1 MCIRDRTDTVS
12 LVPRIHQQ
20 VMDISRHG
28 SVIHDGYQPRQ
39 SVLIPSGE
47 HSLVMEQYLLQASQT
62 VSRFPLNG
70 KKQFLQCLR
79 ENSPGLYRKA
89 FSRKKGFPPYKG
101 GKPEKE
107 KMPFYSSSSASKA
120 ESSESKSLSRWA
132 VNFFTRCW
140 AGSGESTMCM
150 VLPARRGAW
159 STCAMVFMSAMTL
172 LKTS

>member
-1 MCIRDRTDTVS
+1 MKELSKGLFKNQEKRIKNTFKNS
-12 LVPRIHQQ
+12 LIANAAPH
-20 VMDISRHG
+20 
-28 SVIHDGYQPRQ
+28 
-39 SVLIPSGE
+39 IPSQNRDFIKNLPPHAAEAKGLLKCVECAGE
-47 HSLVMEQYLLQASQT
+47 AL
-62 VSRFPLNG
+62 
-70 KKQFLQCLR
+70 
-79 ENSPGLYRKA
+79 
-89 FSRKKGFPPYKG
+89 
-101 GKPEKE
+101 
-107 KMPFYSSSSASKA
+107 YSSSSTSKA